1 MGFTYV
7 EMVWFNG
14 CQCDLSILCLLV
26 YKPVYPP
33 VNVYIEVENPPFVD
47 YLWNGKPWVFHIYLG
62 LPQGT
67 KMWYPIWL
75 TELCAS
81 TQLSTGGADS
91 DWAFLM
97 VANTNQGVTEVSSRF
112 INICAMV
119 KYVPWS
125 SYVDYMWCYFCFI
138 MFDLGSQKNKVAV
151 IPARNWT
158 HTEAR
163 NIHLH
168 WLSCPQDGQV
178 LTTLQ
183 GGAPWCPSS
192 WKKIQDQASESPE
205 KLAFAGALRTS
216 TVGWV
221 KSLVPKRDHIK
232 KTVNGC
238 GSTPV
243 IWWIHRLFVW
253 FRPAHGILCWA
264 WGVQRFSIFTYILH
278 HAGILS
284 FWG

>member
-1 MGFTYV
+1 
-7 EMVWFNG
+7 
-14 CQCDLSILCLLV
+14 
-26 YKPVYPP
+26 
-33 VNVYIEVENPPFVD
+33 
-47 YLWNGKPWVFHIYLG
+47 
-62 LPQGT
+62 
-67 KMWYPIWL
+67 
-75 TELCAS
+75 
-81 TQLSTGGADS
+81 
-91 DWAFLM
+91 
-97 VANTNQGVTEVSSRF
+97 
-112 INICAMV
+112 MV

-138 MFDLGSQKNKVAV
+138 MFDLGSQKKGRGHNSKKLDTQRSEMGKFWRRYKVL
-151 IPARNWT
+151 P
-158 HTEAR
+158 H
-163 NIHLH
+163 
-168 WLSCPQDGQV
+168 
-178 LTTLQ
+178 
-183 GGAPWCPSS
+183 GAPLT
-192 WKKIQDQASESPE
+192 KIQASESPE